1 MDWDD
6 KFMDAAKYFGS
17 WSKCFSRKVGAIIVK
32 DKTIIATGFNGPPR
46 GVPHCDSL
54 ERLTEIN
61 RILAL
66 TGQSP
71 LNLDDVRGKCPRKVI
86 SDVSGDLLHLCQAG
100 HAEQNAITNA
110 AREGIA
116 VKDASMYCYCPQ
128 PCYGCAKNII
138 NAGIG
143 TLYYFGGDSYDE
155 MSNWLLMNS
164 RLRLVPMHG
173 QK

>member
-1 MDWDD
+1 MDWDE
-6 KFMDAAKYFGS
+6 KFLDAARHFGS
-17 WSKCFSRKVGAIIVK
+17 WSKCFSRKIGAVIVR
-32 DKTIIATGFNGPPR
+32 DKTVIATGFNGPPR

-66 TGQSP
+66 TGQIP

-86 SDVSGDLLHLCQAG
+86 SSVSGDLLHLCQAG

-116 VKDASMYCYCPQ
+116 VKGASMYCCCPQ
-128 PCYGCAKNII
+128 PCFGCAKNII
-138 NAGIG
+138 NAGIA
-143 TLYYFGGDSYDE
+143 TVYYLNEEDYDC
-155 MSNWLLMNS
+155 MSGWLFDRSGVRTIPIN
-164 RLRLVPMHG
+164 